1 MHLLLEGW
9 PLCVLTV
16 IFGLLIGSFL
26 NVVIHRTPISL
37 DKKWRAECYDY
48 LEITPPQDNSAHY
61 SIVWPGSHCP
71 SCEAPIHAWQ
81 NIPVISYLILGGK
94 CSSCKTAISIR
105 YPIFEILTAALTLLV
120 VIKFGLGWQCLGALI
135 FTWSLIALT
144 GIDLDTQLLPDGI
157 CLPLLWLGLIANSFG
172 AYTDIQ
178 SALWGAI
185 VGYVSLW
192 TVFWAFKLATGKE
205 GMGFGDFK
213 LLAAL
218 GAWMGW
224 QSLPMI
230 ILVSSASG
238 VLVAVLMM
246 IFFAHDRR
254 VPIAFGPYLALGGWL
269 AFMYGSEISAAAP
282 MLFPMG

>member
-9 PLCVLTV
+9 PLYLLTV

-26 NVVIHRTPISL
+26 NVVIYRTPISL
-37 DKKWRAECYDY
+37 DRKWRSECYDY
-48 LEITPPQDNSAHY
+48 LEIRPSNENTEHY
-61 SIVWPGSHCP
+61 SFVWPGSRCP
-71 SCEAPIHAWQ
+71 CCEAPIHAWQ

-94 CSSCKTAISIR
+94 CSSCKAAISIR
-105 YPIFEILTAALTLLV
+105 YPIFEILTAVLTLLV

-185 VGYVSLW
+185 VGYMSLW
-192 TVFWAFKLATGKE
+192 IVFWAFKLATGKE

-213 LLAAL
+213 LMAAL
-218 GAWMGW
+218 GAWVGW

-238 VLVAVLMM
+238 VMVAVLMM
-246 IFFAHDRR
+246 IFLAQDRR
-254 VPIAFGPYLALGGWL
+254 APIAFGPYLALGGWL
-269 AFMYGSEISAAAP
+269 AFIYGPEISAAAP

>member
-1 MHLLLEGW
+1 MQSLLEGW
-9 PLCVLTV
+9 PLYALT
-16 IFGLLIGSFL
+16 ITFGLLIGSFL
-26 NVVIHRTPISL
+26 NVVIYRTPIVL
-37 DKKWRAECYDY
+37 DRKWRAECYDY
-48 LEITPPQDNSAHY
+48 LDINQPEQKAEHY
-61 SIVWPGSHCP
+61 SILWPGSNCP
-71 SCEAPIHAWQ
+71 NCKTAIQAWQ

-94 CSSCKTAISIR
+94 CANCKAPIGIR
-105 YPIFEILTAALTLLV
+105 YPIFEILTAVLSLLV
-120 VIKFGLGWQCLGALI
+120 VIKFGMSWQCLGALV

-157 CLPLLWLGLIANSFG
+157 CLPLLWLGLIANSVG

-185 VGYVSLW
+185 VGYMSLW
-192 TVFWAFKLATGKE
+192 TVFWAVKLATGKD

-230 ILVSSASG
+230 ILVSSTTG
-238 VLVAVLMM
+238 ILVAILMM
-246 IFFAHDRR
+246 IFLAHDRR
-254 VPIAFGPYLALGGWL
+254 VPIAFGPYLAIGGWL
-269 AFMYGSEISAAAP
+269 AFMYGPEISAAAP
-282 MLFPMG
+282 MLFPLG